1 MDTELAQLE
10 SRIEQLVSLYGRLKA
25 DNVELR
31 GRLARL
37 DAENRRLSDKLELAT
52 GKLVA
57 LLDKLPEA

>member
-52 GKLVA
+52 GKLEA

>member
-10 SRIEQLVSLYGRLKA
+10 SRIEQLVSLYGRLKT
-25 DNVELR
+25 DHVELR

-37 DAENRRLSDKLELAT
+37 DAENRRLSGKLELAT
-52 GKLVA
+52 DKLEA